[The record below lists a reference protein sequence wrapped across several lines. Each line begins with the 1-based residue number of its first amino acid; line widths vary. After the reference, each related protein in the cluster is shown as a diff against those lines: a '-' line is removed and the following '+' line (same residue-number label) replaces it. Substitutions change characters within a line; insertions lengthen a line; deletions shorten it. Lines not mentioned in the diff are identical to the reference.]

1 MHGLEAVVPLGDLE
15 SRVEDE
21 NRERTWRV
29 LADPDMQDPGSR
41 VMREVNHTL
50 GNIMM
55 RARYNSQRH
64 YEIYLITADDG
75 ISESEIRV
83 MFENDPQGSADTIRR
98 IGVKLF
104 DDRPTQKQVIS

>member
-1 MHGLEAVVPLGDLE
+1 MYGIEAVVPLGDLE
-15 SRVEDE
+15 ALVEQE
-21 NRERTWRV
+21 NRERTWTV

-41 VMREVNHTL
+41 VMSQVNRTL
-50 GNIMM
+50 GQIMM

-64 YEIYLITADDG
+64 YEVYLITADDE
-75 ISESEIRV
+75 ISDSDIRE
-83 MFENDPQGSADTIRR
+83 MFESDPQSSAETIRR